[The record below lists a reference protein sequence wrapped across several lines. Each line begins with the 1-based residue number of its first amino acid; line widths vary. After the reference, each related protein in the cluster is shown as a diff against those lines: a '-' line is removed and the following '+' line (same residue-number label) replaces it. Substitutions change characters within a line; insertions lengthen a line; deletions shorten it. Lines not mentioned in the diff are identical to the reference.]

1 MKTAIVGGG
10 KGGKALIELS
20 MGGFLSELTLE
31 IVCVVDP
38 EKDAPAMIYAAQNGI
53 MTTNDIN
60 VALAIS
66 DLELIVE
73 LTGRDEVL
81 DEIYWY
87 LPSGVRLVDHTFAR
101 VFVDLKKAQEEQDIK
116 IEEITALERMIDDER
131 HFLQQLFDNLPDLV
145 VVVDTEKRV
154 VRINQSLADYVGIS
168 PDVVVGEKCEDLLG
182 KTGLCGDCA
191 FGDCEFSKVFDKD
204 MIVSRVIHTSG
215 EKEAYWQATHKTL
228 KGADGKIYSIIGTWN
243 KITERVLLEQEVDT
257 MEERFQSF
265 VNSANDMI
273 SVKDL
278 KGRYVI
284 ANPYTSK
291 LMGISEEEFIGHKPN
306 EILPAELA
314 DTIRKHDNEVIE
326 SGFPKTYDEIITIN
340 DHDYHFHTTRFPLRD
355 YQGNINGVCTIAR
368 DFTKE
373 RELQAQLVQT
383 GKLAA
388 VGKLAAGVAHEINNP
403 LTGILA
409 FAEDIHDELETGD
422 PIRDDMNVIIRETL
436 RCRDIVRNLLDFSRQ
451 DAPVFKKADLNEI
464 VKKSLI
470 LIEKLPRFRD
480 IELNYEFGE
489 NLPKIKCD
497 FKQIQQVII
506 NLTMNAA
513 EAMNGKGRIDLRTID
528 KAKQNYCA
536 IEVVDDGPGVP
547 GGLLNKVFEPFFSTK
562 GTSGLGLA
570 VTWGIIERHHGSI
583 EVEKS
588 EFNGALFRVLLPI
601 KEI

>member
-1 MKTAIVGGG
+1 MKTAIIGGG
-10 KGGKALIELS
+10 KGGKTLIELS
-20 MGGFLSELTLE
+20 MSDFMSELTLDV
-31 IVCVVDP
+31 VCIVDP
-38 EKDAPAMIYAAQNGI
+38 EKDAPAMRYAAQNGI

-60 VALAIS
+60 VALAIP

-73 LTGRDEVL
+73 LTGRDDVL

-87 LPSGVRLVDHTFAR
+87 LPTGVRLIDHTFAR
-101 VFVDLKKAQEEQDIK
+101 VFVDLKKAQEDQEVR
-116 IEEITALERMIDDER
+116 IEEITALEKMIDEER

-145 VVVDTEKRV
+145 IVVDTEKRI

-191 FGDCEFSKVFDKD
+191 NGDCEFTKVFKKD
-204 MIVSRVIHTSG
+204 MIVSRVIHTLD
-215 EKEAYWQATHKTL
+215 ENEAYWQATHKTL
-228 KGADGKIYSIIGTWN
+228 KGADGEINAVMGTWN

-257 MEERFQSF
+257 MEERFRSF
-265 VNSANDMI
+265 VNSASDMI

-284 ANPYTSK
+284 ANPYTAK
-291 LMGISEEEFIGHKPN
+291 LMGISEEEFIGHKPD
-306 EILPAELA
+306 EILSPQLA
-314 DTIRKHDNEVIE
+314 SVINQHDNEVIK
-326 SGFPKTYDEIITIN
+326 SGLPKNYDEIITIN
-340 DHDYHFHTTRFPLRD
+340 DHDHHFHTTRFPLRD
-355 YQGNINGVCTIAR
+355 YQGEINGVCTIAR

-373 RELQAQLVQT
+373 RELQAQLFQS

-409 FAEDIHDELETGD
+409 FAEDIHDELEEEN
-422 PIRDDMNVIIRETL
+422 PHRDDMRVIIRETL

-451 DAPVFKKADLNEI
+451 DAPVFKRADLNDI
-464 VKKSLI
+464 LRKSLL

-480 IELNYEFGE
+480 IDLNYTFCK
-489 NLPKIKCD
+489 NLPEVKCD
-497 FKQIQQVII
+497 FKQIQQVIL

-513 EAMNGKGRIDLRTID
+513 EAMKGKGRIDLRTVD

-536 IEVVDDGPGVP
+536 IEVIDDGPGVP

-570 VTWGIIERHHGSI
+570 VTWGIVERHHGSI

-588 EFNGALFRVLLPI
+588 EFDGALFRVLLPI